1 MPPMSNSETRK
12 IKSGERIITKGEKAA
27 AAYMILS
34 GEVRV
39 FLEDGSK
46 TIELAKL
53 GQYQIFGETA
63 ILGDEDNSANVDAT
77 KDTTLLVITPASLA
91 KMLEETDPIIQALIK
106 MLIDRLKATNEALLK
121 SETREFMDIA
131 LI

>member
-1 MPPMSNSETRK
+1 MPPMKENETLK
-12 IKSGERIITKGEKAA
+12 VKSGTRIITKGEKAT
-27 AAYMILS
+27 AAYMILN

-53 GQYQIFGETA
+53 GQYEIFGETA
-63 ILGDEDNSANVDAT
+63 IVGDTENGAHVDAI
-77 KDTTLLVITPASLA
+77 KDTTLLVITPESLT
-91 KMLEETDPIIQALIK
+91 KMLEETDPIIQALIR

>member
-1 MPPMSNSETRK
+1 MPSMNDNETRK

>member
-1 MPPMSNSETRK
+1 MPSMKDSETRK
-12 IKSGERIITKGEKAA
+12 IKSGERIITKGDKAV

-39 FLEDGSK
+39 FLEDGYK

-63 ILGDEDNSANVDAT
+63 ILGDEENSANVEAIQ
-77 KDTTLLVITPASLA
+77 DTTLLVITPASLA
-91 KMLEETDPIIQALIK
+91 KMLEETDPIIQALIR

>member
-1 MPPMSNSETRK
+1 MKDSETRK
-12 IKSGERIITKGEKAA
+12 IKSGERIITKGDKAV

-39 FLEDGSK
+39 FLEDGYK

-63 ILGDEDNSANVDAT
+63 ILGDEENSANVEAIQ
-77 KDTTLLVITPASLA
+77 DTTLLVITPASLA
-91 KMLEETDPIIQALIK
+91 KMLEETDPIIQALIR